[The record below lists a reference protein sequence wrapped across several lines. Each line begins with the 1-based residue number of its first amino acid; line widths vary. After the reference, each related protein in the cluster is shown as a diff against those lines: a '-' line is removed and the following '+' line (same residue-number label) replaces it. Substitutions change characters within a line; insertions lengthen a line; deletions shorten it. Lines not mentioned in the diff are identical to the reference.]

1 MFAVSASR
9 RQLSTSH
16 APKLMIGSLFQRPR
30 IPTCSSNPVFPNRY
44 HIHEANNSKLNIVHE
59 HSLKSRPDSQRFPL
73 QPSFSSS
80 SKKSTVI
87 ILMALM
93 AGCYHQ
99 LSPPAAIRLDS
110 EICPG
115 AEPNQFL
122 YNTHQSKQ
130 ETTPQDIEA
139 EKIHSLLSVRKLS
152 FGTLTGI
159 CAGVFVKKGL
169 TFLAFLCGG
178 GFVLLQYLHSSSL
191 IKIDWR
197 NWATRYESRF
207 WSRKDNSL
215 ADTSP
220 PAKSILNRCL
230 DFLTHDFQYRS
241 TFTTLPPCHQPSE
254 SSGRRGRTTAPR
266 RTAPHPTYPP
276 RKTPPHSDKPSKY
289 SNQTTGYEVPV
300 EEDEPEEDWTGKRG
314 THLDWFER
322 SNPSYNP
329 PSAGPAPHEQLTRL
343 PPRPPISVLIASLFL
358 TLIVLTA

>member
-1 MFAVSASR
+1 MNFPKTAHSKLREERVGPEERGASTKHNLNLLRSPHPSLAEPLLKDIIMFAVSASR

-44 HIHEANNSKLNIVHE
+44 HIQEANNSKLNIVHE

-122 YNTHQSKQ
+122 YNTRQSKQ

-178 GFVLLQYLHSSSL
+178 GFVLLQV
-191 IKIDWR
+191 
-197 NWATRYESRF
+197 
-207 WSRKDNSL
+207 
-215 ADTSP
+215 
-220 PAKSILNRCL
+220 
-230 DFLTHDFQYRS
+230 
-241 TFTTLPPCHQPSE
+241 
-254 SSGRRGRTTAPR
+254 G
-266 RTAPHPTYPP
+266 
-276 RKTPPHSDKPSKY
+276 
-289 SNQTTGYEVPV
+289 
-300 EEDEPEEDWTGKRG
+300 
-314 THLDWFER
+314 
-322 SNPSYNP
+322 PSYP
-329 PSAGPAPHEQLTRL
+329 FSCSLGC
-343 PPRPPISVLIASLFL
+343 ISS
-358 TLIVLTA
+358 